1 MLSLGFLFI
10 SSLLTIFKSEPQLM
24 QVPFEEK
31 EIVPQL
37 IQAFIFDLK
46 ELKTKIPIINKKRGI
61 SNNKSKILP
70 RKPIKKLIPNKG
82 KIITRL

>member
-1 MLSLGFLFI
+1 
-10 SSLLTIFKSEPQLM
+10 M

-37 IQAFIFDLK
+37 LQVLIFDLK

-61 SNNKSKILP
+61 RNNKSKVLP
-70 RKPIKKLIPNKG
+70 RKPIKKLIPNRG
-82 KIITRL
+82 KITTKISE

>member
-1 MLSLGFLFI
+1 
-10 SSLLTIFKSEPQLM
+10 M

-37 IQAFIFDLK
+37 LQVLIFDLK
-46 ELKTKIPIINKKRGI
+46 ELKTKTPIINKKRGI
-61 SNNKSKILP
+61 RNNNIKILP

-82 KIITRL
+82 KITNRISE